1 MVEVEVSA
9 VDGPGSSP
17 LLTMGGEF
25 GASDLELIE
34 DFFGLWSAQGHRHA
48 VLDLTH
54 VSSIDSTVISA
65 LVTAQIAGLTLT
77 VRGASGSVHTAFDI
91 ACVGDVLQIEAVPP

>member
-17 LLTMGGEF
+17 LLTMAGECD
-25 GASDLELIE
+25 ASDLELIE
-34 DFFGLWSAQGHRHA
+34 DFFRSWSARGHRHA
-48 VLDLTH
+48 VLDLTQ
-54 VSSIDSTVISA
+54 VSLIDPTVISA

-77 VRGASGSVHTAFDI
+77 VRGTSGSVHAAFDI